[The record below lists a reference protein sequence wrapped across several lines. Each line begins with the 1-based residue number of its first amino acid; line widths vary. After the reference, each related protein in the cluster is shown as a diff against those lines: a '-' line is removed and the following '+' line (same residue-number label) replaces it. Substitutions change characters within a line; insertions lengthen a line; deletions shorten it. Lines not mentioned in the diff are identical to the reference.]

1 MLANTADVDKALDDF
16 QKSGM
21 DVLRIWGFADLT
33 GDPGSQTAFQVS
45 SVPGE
50 YGYVGGGWAH
60 TNRSGAAAPLPSIQ
74 GQTVLKGLTIL
85 LQQQE
90 PATSVL

>member
-1 MLANTADVDKALDDF
+1 MAVRILNFIKEKHPLTLIIANAYWLPMLANTADVDKALDDF

-45 SVPGE
+45 
-50 YGYVGGGWAH
+50 
-60 TNRSGAAAPLPSIQ
+60 
-74 GQTVLKGLTIL
+74 
-85 LQQQE
+85 
-90 PATSVL
+90 